1 MNAQINHSNVTS
13 YGATEHVV
21 GNPFA
26 PQPAAYPTQASV
38 DYPQQQQQQ
47 VSQSNPF
54 ANPSM
59 IAEQPPQMYPNLH
72 GTTDQGD
79 FNQY

>member
-1 MNAQINHSNVTS
+1 MN

-26 PQPAAYPTQASV
+26 STVPQPTMPSV
-38 DYPQQQQQQ
+38 
-47 VSQSNPF
+47 SHSNPF
-54 ANPSM
+54 ANPNM
-59 IAEQPPQMYPNLH
+59 AAEPVQPYPTDPYMH
-72 GTTDQGD
+72 GTTEQRD

>member
-1 MNAQINHSNVTS
+1 MN

-26 PQPAAYPTQASV
+26 AAVPQPTMPS
-38 DYPQQQQQQ
+38 

-54 ANPSM
+54 ANPNM
-59 IAEQPPQMYPNLH
+59 AAEPVQPYPTDPYMH
-72 GTTDQGD
+72 GTTEQRN